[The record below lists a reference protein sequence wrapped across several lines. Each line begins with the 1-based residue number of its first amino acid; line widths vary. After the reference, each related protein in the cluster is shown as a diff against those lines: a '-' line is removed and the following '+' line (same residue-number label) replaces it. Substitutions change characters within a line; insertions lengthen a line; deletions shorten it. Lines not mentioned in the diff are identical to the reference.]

1 MYVSRHISRLIQYRQ
16 ILVKFDELGLKTVF
30 SYNIGKEAGVTAE
43 QVRKDFSRFGIKG
56 NKKGGYGVNV
66 LLFTINEIFRKDKLQ
81 KVVLV
86 GLGHIGRALINYK
99 GFRKNMIQIVAAFD
113 IDPAKYRKK
122 YDIQVYPLEMMNR
135 VITDL
140 GIRTAVVT
148 VPERAAQEVV
158 NQLVDAGVIGI
169 LNFTPVV
176 LKVPGNVIIS
186 NIRIGNA
193 LETLIYEINKAEAGK
208 SAH

>member
-1 MYVSRHISRLIQYRQ
+1 VYVSRHISRLILYRQ
-16 ILVKFDELGLKTVF
+16 ILVKFDELGLTTVF
-30 SYNIGKEAGVTAE
+30 SYNIGRETGVTAV

-56 NKKGGYGVNV
+56 NKKGGYEVNV

-122 YDIQVYPLEMMNR
+122 YDIQVYPLEMLKR
-135 VITDL
+135 VVTDL
-140 GIRTAVVT
+140 GIKTAVVT

-158 NQLVDAGVIGI
+158 NQLVDAGIIGI

-176 LKVPGNVIIS
+176 LKVPENVIIS
-186 NIRIGNA
+186 NVRIGNA
-193 LETLIYEINKAEAGK
+193 LETLIYEINRTEAGK
-208 SAH
+208 SDH

>member
-16 ILVKFDELGLKTVF
+16 ILVKFEELGLKTVF
-30 SYNIGKEAGVTAE
+30 SYNIGREAGVTAA

-56 NKKGGYGVNV
+56 NKKGGYEVNV
-66 LLFTINEIFRKDKLQ
+66 LLITINEIFRKDKLQ

-99 GFRKNMIQIVAAFD
+99 GFQRNMIQIVAAFD

-122 YDIQVYPLEMMNR
+122 YDIQVYPLEMLNR
-135 VITDL
+135 VVTDL

-169 LNFTPVV
+169 LNFTPAV

-193 LETLIYEINKAEAGK
+193 LETLIYEINKTEAGK
-208 SAH
+208 K

>member
-1 MYVSRHISRLIQYRQ
+1 VYVSRHISRLILYRQ
-16 ILVKFDELGLKTVF
+16 ILVKFDELGIKTVF
-30 SYNIGKEAGVTAE
+30 SYNIGRETGVTAV

-56 NKKGGYGVNV
+56 NKKGGYEVNV

-122 YDIQVYPLEMMNR
+122 YDIQVYPLEMLKR
-135 VITDL
+135 VVTDL
-140 GIRTAVVT
+140 GIKTAVVT

-158 NQLVDAGVIGI
+158 NQLVDAGIIGI

-176 LKVPGNVIIS
+176 LKVPENVIIS
-186 NIRIGNA
+186 NVRIGNA
-193 LETLIYEINKAEAGK
+193 LETLIYEINRTEAGK
-208 SAH
+208 SDH

>member
-16 ILVKFDELGLKTVF
+16 ILVKFSELGLKTVF
-30 SYNIGKEAGVTAE
+30 SYNIGREANVTAA
-43 QVRKDFSRFGIKG
+43 QVRKDFSYFGIRG
-56 NKKGGYGVNV
+56 NKKGGYEVNV

-99 GFRKNMIQIVAAFD
+99 GFQRNMIQIVAAFD

-122 YDIQVYPLEMMNR
+122 YEIQVYPLEMLNR
-135 VITDL
+135 VVTDL
-140 GIRTAVVT
+140 GIRAAVVT

-169 LNFTPVV
+169 LNFTPAI
-176 LKVPGNVIIS
+176 LKVPENVIIS

-193 LETLIYEINKAEAGK
+193 LETLIYEINKTEAGK
-208 SAH
+208 